1 VKRVCIVLF
10 AALAAA
16 PAGHAH
22 PTGSPHGGYQATYSN
37 VEPPVLGL
45 QVAILGGD
53 QRMHVANLSG
63 KTVVILD
70 AGGAPFLRFTD
81 QTVYQF
87 EPVAQEWHQ
96 VATGT
101 SWDWP
106 EPRISWNDEA
116 PPPAV
121 AADPTQSHF
130 IKDWAIPGRA
140 GNVEFQIKGF
150 LGWSPHAASGTQPV
164 PDPGDGRAFLIAFGL
179 TVIAIA
185 AAALIFYVA
194 RRRTSSTSRSA

>member
-1 VKRVCIVLF
+1 VKRVVIALV
-10 AALAAA
+10 AALVAA
-16 PAGHAH
+16 PAGFAH
-22 PTGSPHGGYQATYSN
+22 PTGVPHGGYQATFSN

-45 QVAILGGD
+45 QVTILGGD
-53 QRMHVANLSG
+53 QRVHVANLSG

-70 AGGAPFLRFTD
+70 AEGEPFLRFTD
-81 QTVYQF
+81 EAVYQF
-87 EPVAQEWHQ
+87 EPVAREWHQ

-106 EPRISWNDEA
+106 EPRIAWSEES

-140 GNVEFQIKGF
+140 GNVDFEIKGF
-150 LGWSPHAASGTQPV
+150 LGWAPHAASAAQPV
-164 PDPGDGRAFLIAFGL
+164 SDAGDGRAFLIAFGL
-179 TVIAIA
+179 TAVAIA
-185 AAALIFYVA
+185 AAALLIYVA
-194 RRRTSSTSRSA
+194 RRRTSSSSRSA